1 MPAAIVAILLF
12 GIVGV
17 VLLRVTAN
25 EKAHSV
31 LLKWSPPAPKPDS
44 TVMGYNIYRSQLDGT
59 FKPIASGVTASSY
72 VDHDVRSGAAYRY
85 FVKAVDVAGHESPP
99 SGPASAVIP

>member
-1 MPAAIVAILLF
+1 MPVAIVAILLF

-17 VLLRVTAN
+17 VLLRVTGI

-44 TVMGYNIYRSQLDGT
+44 TVVGYNVYRSLPDGSFGFLAYVVAPT
-59 FKPIASGVTASSY
+59 Y
-72 VDHDVRSGAAYRY
+72 VDTKVSGGATYY
-85 FVKAVDVAGHESPP
+85 YYVKTVDSAGHESPP
-99 SGPASAVIP
+99 SNNTSATVP

>member
-1 MPAAIVAILLF
+1 LPVAIVAILLF

-17 VLLRVTAN
+17 VLFRVTAN

-44 TVMGYNIYRSQLDGT
+44 TVVGYNVYRSLPDGS
-59 FKPIASGVTASSY
+59 FGFLASVIAPTY
-72 VDHDVRSGAAYRY
+72 VDTKVSSGTTYY
-85 FVKAVDVAGHESPP
+85 YYVKTVDAAGHESPP
-99 SGPASAVIP
+99 SNNTSAKVP

>member
-1 MPAAIVAILLF
+1 LPAAIVAILLF
-12 GIVGV
+12 GIVGA

-44 TVMGYNIYRSQLDGT
+44 TVVGYNIYRSLPDGSFGFLAYVVAPT
-59 FKPIASGVTASSY
+59 Y
-72 VDHDVRSGAAYRY
+72 VDTKVTRGTTYY
-85 FVKAVDVAGHESPP
+85 YYVKTVDAAGHESPP
-99 SGPASAVIP
+99 SNNTSVKVP